1 MPRRCRCGRRRR
13 DNATSVS
20 RGLLLF
26 LSRRL
31 LSALLFVIVVAASTF
46 VLARLVPGDPTSEL
60 AMAGADAS
68 VIAAERTRL
77 GLDRSL
83 PAHLGAW
90 AAAAARFDLGMSSR
104 FGRPVRG
111 LVLESA
117 GNTAVL
123 AAVALTLATIVGL
136 PLGLLTGAR
145 PSGWLAR
152 LVTPL
157 SIALVSCP
165 PIVAALALLLLAAS
179 KGWLSASPGSLA
191 LPALALALPLAATIE
206 RLQSQ
211 ATTDT
216 MGSLDL
222 VAAAARGVPP
232 SRLVWIHAGRQSL
245 RPVLGIYGLLIGGLF
260 SGSLAVEW
268 VTSWPGLGRLT
279 YDALVHRDLFLVSGC
294 ALAGAVLIA
303 IGNVAADV
311 IRAAADPRVRA

>member
-1 MPRRCRCGRRRR
+1 
-13 DNATSVS
+13 
-20 RGLLLF
+20 
-26 LSRRL
+26 
-31 LSALLFVIVVAASTF
+31 
-46 VLARLVPGDPTSEL
+46 
-60 AMAGADAS
+60 
-68 VIAAERTRL
+68 
-77 GLDRSL
+77 
-83 PAHLGAW
+83 
-90 AAAAARFDLGMSSR
+90 
-104 FGRPVRG
+104 
-111 LVLESA
+111 VLESA

-157 SIALVSCP
+157 SVALVSCP
-165 PIVAALALLLLAAS
+165 PIVAALALLLAAS
-179 KGWLSASPGSLA
+179 KGWLSALQSSLA

>member
-1 MPRRCRCGRRRR
+1 
-13 DNATSVS
+13 VS
-20 RGLLLF
+20 HQLLLF

-31 LSALLFVIVVAASTF
+31 LSALVFVSVVAASTF
-46 VLARLVPGDPTSEL
+46 VLARAAPGDPTAEL
-60 AMAGADAS
+60 ALAGADAS
-68 VIAAERTRL
+68 VIAAERARR

-83 PAHLGAW
+83 PEHLLSW
-90 AAAAARFDLGMSSR
+90 AASAARFDLGMSSR
-104 FGRPVRG
+104 FDRPVGG
-111 LVLESA
+111 LVLERA

-152 LVTPL
+152 LVTPV
-157 SIALVSCP
+157 SIALVACP
-165 PIVAALALLLLAAS
+165 PIVAALALLLLAS
-179 KGWLSASPGSLA
+179 SRGWVSASSDSLM

-232 SRLVWIHAGRQSL
+232 RRLVWIHAARQAL

-279 YDALVHRDLFLVSGC
+279 YDALVSRDLLLVSGC

-303 IGNVAADV
+303 VGNVAADL

>member
-1 MPRRCRCGRRRR
+1 
-13 DNATSVS
+13 VS

-46 VLARLVPGDPTSEL
+46 VLARLAPGDPTSEL

-104 FGRPVRG
+104 FGQPVRG
-111 LVLESA
+111 LVLEGA

-157 SIALVSCP
+157 SVALVSCP
-165 PIVAALALLLLAAS
+165 PIVAALALLLAAS
-179 KGWLSASPGSLA
+179 KGWLSASQSSLA